1 MLPIDAGHD
10 DIDSGSKQG
19 PTRMVSHLLQLL
31 NPPTKA
37 SSTTS
42 TVGHCDHPLDPLT
55 AEEVYAT
62 SDACK
67 AYAAKLGIENL
78 RFNAIALEVSST
90 CLVCKAVALTFLY
103 NGLQCMLQEPTK
115 ADLLQ
120 YEASNMQIEAPQRLS
135 TAIIQ
140 LPGGDSV
147 VEALVDLQE
156 EPPTVI
162 SWDQVS
168 LPLHIVTVQSSWAM
182 GEMAL
187 LKASNKV
194 PCMTLPCSRF
204 QQQLLLSEHDYCV

>member
-55 AEEVYAT
+55 AEEVNAT

-78 RFNAIALEVSST
+78 RFNAIALEVSNT
-90 CLVCKAVALTFLY
+90 CLVCKPVALRNTLHM
-103 NGLQCMLQEPTK
+103 GLQCMLQEPTK

-168 LPLHIVTVQSSWAM
+168 LQLHIVTV
-182 GEMAL
+182 
-187 LKASNKV
+187 
-194 PCMTLPCSRF
+194 
-204 QQQLLLSEHDYCV
+204 